1 MFIRNT
7 NHCNT
12 VYKEESLEEAHK
24 DALSEHANDLHYA
37 RLKLHSTIHMLVVHA
52 TIYNVFGNGQLYVQK
67 DSRFVSV
74 KGTECKTNL
83 FNVIIF
89 I

>member
-24 DALSEHANDLHYA
+24 DALSEHANDLH
-37 RLKLHSTIHMLVVHA
+37 
-52 TIYNVFGNGQLYVQK
+52 
-67 DSRFVSV
+67 
-74 KGTECKTNL
+74 
-83 FNVIIF
+83 
-89 I
+89 